1 MKFYTILYYS
11 DNSLSIKD
19 RKAGKR
25 GEKRK
30 GSEGASLVVHWL
42 RLCAPIAGGSGLIPG
57 QGTRIPHAA
66 GCREKKK
73 KKGKEGRGGRRR
85 QRRKWEERGRGGRQ
99 GERVFVNN
107 KSHKMASW
115 IQWWGKKDTLNSTQ
129 LPLSF
134 RNGKYPYTIYN
145 RELILNRNFEIWVAS
160 KFKLP
165 PHPLQIKAPK
175 GLKTSTSIH
184 SI

>member
-1 MKFYTILYYS
+1 MALDSAAVIMKFYTILYYS

-57 QGTRIPHAA
+57 QGTRIPHAT

-73 KKGKEGRGGRRR
+73 KKARKEEEAGGGKGGNGRRGEEEEDKEKESLLIINPI
-85 QRRKWEERGRGGRQ
+85 KWHPGYNGEER
-99 GERVFVNN
+99 
-107 KSHKMASW
+107 KIPS
-115 IQWWGKKDTLNSTQ
+115 TLPN
-129 LPLSF
+129 
-134 RNGKYPYTIYN
+134 YP
-145 RELILNRNFEIWVAS
+145 
-160 KFKLP
+160 
-165 PHPLQIKAPK
+165 
-175 GLKTSTSIH
+175 
-184 SI
+184 

>member
-1 MKFYTILYYS
+1 MALDSAAVIMKFYTILYYS

-73 KKGKEGRGGRRR
+73 KKRQGRK
-85 QRRKWEERGRGGRQ
+85 RRKEEAKAEMGGEGKR
-99 GERVFVNN
+99 RKTRR
-107 KSHKMASW
+107 KS
-115 IQWWGKKDTLNSTQ
+115 LC
-129 LPLSF
+129 
-134 RNGKYPYTIYN
+134 
-145 RELILNRNFEIWVAS
+145 
-160 KFKLP
+160 
-165 PHPLQIKAPK
+165 
-175 GLKTSTSIH
+175 
-184 SI
+184 